1 MARFVALLAL
11 LSVVM
16 SGPAAAQERVVLSG
30 RVLSDTQEPVRSATV
45 TVRTATG
52 TTPERLQERLQQS
65 TDAAGA
71 FSIVVSAAGE
81 YLVDVNATGFFPL
94 TARTVTIASGAV
106 ASGTGA
112 GATTGT
118 GAATELIFT
127 LEPIREYSE
136 TTNVQARSDALVL
149 ERNAADQTIGSQE
162 LLNVPYPGSEN
173 VKNSLRILPGVV
185 QDAFTGI
192 HLNGAPEHEVLF
204 LLDGFNIGDPL
215 TGRYNPRISVDA
227 VRAINVM
234 SGPIA
239 AEFGKGSAGAIE
251 IVTNTGGDRMRY
263 SAATFVPVIGN
274 QKGWRVLD
282 WTPRVSVSGPIKAG
296 RAWFTNNA
304 NGEFHQ
310 YVVPE
315 LPRGDDQ
322 TWRARV
328 SDHLHAQIN
337 PTSTNMLHA
346 SALVSMAWGRNS
358 GLSALDPVSTTLDSR
373 SRQVMF
379 NLRDQQMLAGGAL
392 FEVGYGSNR
401 TFLRQEPKGR
411 APYLFSPEGRE
422 GNHYFDGRQTSSRD
436 QVLANLYLPAFT
448 LAGAH
453 QIKTGVG
460 VDRLGYDQEIGRTEI
475 RLFDAELTPIRT
487 IAFEGSGRLSASNVE
502 FGAYVQDTWR
512 LSSRVVAQLGV
523 RADWDDL
530 VSTWGASPRV
540 GIAWSPFGDDDTRI
554 SGGYAIARDAT
565 RLNLFSRADDQQP
578 INTFFLTRVSSSGGI
593 PPPGGQPPQPRPL
606 PQSFRSTFVIPDRL
620 ASPHARTWSLTV
632 DRRLPANLV
641 VRAQAFD
648 RRSTNGLSFFG
659 TPSSDSDTTYTLS
672 NERTERYRSVEASVR
687 QTIRQEYGWS
697 ASYTR
702 SRVTSNA
709 VIDIG
714 PGDYV
719 LATHNDGPLDWD
731 VPHRLVAWFYLPT
744 VIRPKWAIAGL
755 VDYRSG
761 FPFSALD
768 DAGFVVGSANAYRYP
783 SHFELDLAIERRIT
797 LRRHLWALRVGVDN
811 ITGHFNPTSV
821 NANITSDRFGQFYG
835 GQDRLLIARLRWLG
849 RSR

>member
-1 MARFVALLAL
+1 MVRLVTLLAL
-11 LSVVM
+11 LASLSVVVM
-16 SGPAAAQERVVLSG
+16 SGHAAAQERVVLSG
-30 RVLSDTQEPVRSATV
+30 RVLSDTQEPLRSATV
-45 TVRTATG
+45 TVRPVTASRG
-52 TTPERLQERLQQS
+52 ESLERLQGT
-65 TDAAGA
+65 TDASGSV
-71 FSIVVSAAGE
+71 SIVLPAAGD
-81 YLVDVNATGFFPL
+81 YLVGVQSAGFFPITDRAL
-94 TARTVTIASGAV
+94 TIGSAGGRTEVT
-106 ASGTGA
+106 
-112 GATTGT
+112 
-118 GAATELIFT
+118 FT

-149 ERNAADQTIGSQE
+149 ERNGAEKTIGSQE

-173 VKNSLRILPGVV
+173 VKNGLRILPGVV
-185 QDAFTGI
+185 QDAFAGI

-251 IVTNTGGDRMRY
+251 IVTNTGDDRLRY

-310 YVVPE
+310 YIVPE
-315 LPRGDDQ
+315 LARGEDQ
-322 TWRARV
+322 SWRSRF
-328 SDHLHAQIN
+328 SDHLHAQVN
-337 PTSTNMLHA
+337 PTTTNMLHA
-346 SALVSMAWGRNS
+346 SALVSMAWSRNS

-373 SRQVMF
+373 SRQVLF
-379 NLRDQQMLAGGAL
+379 NVRDQQMLAGGAL

-411 APYLFSPEGRE
+411 APYLSTPEGRG
-422 GNHYFDGRQTSSRD
+422 GNHYFDGRQESSRD
-436 QVLANLYLPAFT
+436 QVLANLFLPAFT

-475 RLFDAELTPIRT
+475 RLFDAALAPIRT
-487 IAFEGSGRLSASNVE
+487 IAFEGSGTLSASNVE
-502 FGAYVQDTWR
+502 VGAYVQDTWR
-512 LSSRVVAQLGV
+512 VSSRAVVQMGV
-523 RADWDDL
+523 RVDWDDL
-530 VSTWGASPRV
+530 VSDWGASPRI
-540 GIAWSPFGDDDTRI
+540 GIAWSPFGNEDTRI

-565 RLNLFSRADDQQP
+565 RLNLFSRADDQTP
-578 INTFFLTRVSSSGGI
+578 INAFFLRRTASET
-593 PPPGGQPPQPRPL
+593 PPQTQPL
-606 PQSFRSTFVIPDRL
+606 SQSFRSTFVIPERL
-620 ASPHARTWSLTV
+620 SSPYARTWSVTI
-632 DRRLPANLV
+632 DRRLPSNLL
-641 VRAQAFD
+641 VRAQGFD

-659 TPSSDSDTTYTLS
+659 TPSAERDTSYTLS
-672 NERTERYRSVEASVR
+672 NARRERYRSFEASVR

-702 SRVTSNA
+702 SKVDSNA

-731 VPHRLVAWFYLPT
+731 APNRVVAWFYLPT

-755 VDYRSG
+755 IDYRSG

-768 DAGFVVGSANAYRYP
+768 DAGFIVGSANAYRYP
-783 SHFELDLAIERRIT
+783 SHFELDLAVERRIT
-797 LRRHLWALRVGVDN
+797 LRGHHWALRVGVDN

-821 NANITSDRFGQFYG
+821 NSNVTSDRFGQFYG